1 MLITILTPCYNEVN
15 NVEKLYLAIKNIFLT
30 SYPDLKYNHL
40 FIDNCSN
47 DGTIEVLKSLAKND
61 HNVKLIINSRNFG
74 HIRSPYYGLLEAQG
88 DAVII
93 MSSDF
98 QDPPEIINDLIKKWN
113 EGYDSVLAIKSKSKE
128 NKILYK
134 IRTLYYKILESLA
147 DIKIYKNFYGCGL
160 YSRKVINELKKI
172 NDPYP
177 FFRGLIAEVGYK
189 IVTIEYTQNK
199 RLNGYSKNKFYDL
212 YDLGVLGI
220 ISNSK
225 IPLRLAVFGGAIS
238 SLMSLF
244 VGFGYF
250 VAKLLY
256 WDDIILGMTPII
268 ILMSFMFSIMLFFI
282 GIIGEYIGAI
292 YTQCMNRPLV
302 HEQERVNF

>member
-1 MLITILTPCYNEVN
+1 M
-15 NVEKLYLAIKNIFLT
+15 
-30 SYPDLKYNHL
+30 
-40 FIDNCSN
+40 
-47 DGTIEVLKSLAKND
+47 LKSLAKND

-177 FFRGLIAEVGYK
+177 FFRGLIAEAGYK

-225 IPLRLAVFGGAIS
+225 IPLRLALFGGAIA
-238 SLMSLF
+238 SLISLL

>member
-1 MLITILTPCYNEVN
+1 M
-15 NVEKLYLAIKNIFLT
+15 AIKNIFLT

-47 DGTIEVLKSLAKND
+47 DGTIEALKSLAKND
-61 HNVKLIINSRNFG
+61 NNVKLIINSRNFG